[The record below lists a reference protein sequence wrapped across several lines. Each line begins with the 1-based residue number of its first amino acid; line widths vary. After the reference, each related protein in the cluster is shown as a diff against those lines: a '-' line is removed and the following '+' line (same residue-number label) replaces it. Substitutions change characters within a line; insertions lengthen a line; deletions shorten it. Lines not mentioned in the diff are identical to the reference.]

1 MRRTIAIAADH
12 GGFALKDFL
21 KTALAD
27 LGIDWLD
34 LGTDSVDSV
43 DYPDYGDKI
52 ARAIMDGQAACGIA
66 ICGTGIGI
74 SIAVNRHAPVRAA
87 LCTDVT
93 MARLAR
99 QHNDAQVLC
108 LGGRI
113 TGPEAAL
120 DIVKTFLNT
129 PFDGGARHERR
140 IAKLNPKER

>member
-1 MRRTIAIAADH
+1 MTNTIAIAADH
-12 GGFALKDFL
+12 GGFSLKEYL
-21 KTALAD
+21 KATLAD
-27 LGIDWLD
+27 QGINWLD
-34 LGTDSVDSV
+34 LGTYAADSV
-43 DYPDYGDKI
+43 DYPDYGHKL
-52 ARAIMDGQAACGIA
+52 ALAIEKGEASFGIA
-66 ICGTGIGI
+66 ICGSGIGI

-113 TGPEAAL
+113 TGQEVAI

-129 PFDGGARHERR
+129 PFDGGERHKRR
-140 IAKLNPKER
+140 VEKLSQC